1 MALSALLIAIWL
13 GIVAWRRRQQTM
25 PGWKPLAWG
34 AGVGLVLALI
44 LLLIDLEAQKM
55 ATRLATPLGLAWL
68 VLFGLALDLLR
79 NRRWWPGGLASG
91 CWLLLSLGGNP
102 WLAAGLLG
110 SLERS
115 VPAAQAQAWD
125 AVVVLGGGTGL
136 DNAGAVQLGSA
147 GDRLR
152 VGHALWRDRRTPL
165 LIATGSGQL
174 GSERARDLTAETA
187 EVWRGWGVPDADM
200 LLIPG
205 AVNTRQEIERM
216 ANEAVRRGWK
226 RIAIVSSAWHLPRAL
241 ALARR
246 FGLPADGVPADS
258 RGRLP
263 PASPAFLV
271 PGGEAL
277 HKVQMWCTEVI
288 GRGLQTF
295 VWVG

>member
-1 MALSALLIAIWL
+1 MALVALLIAIWL
-13 GIVAWRRRQQTM
+13 GIVAWRRRQQTV

-34 AGVGLVLALI
+34 AGVGVALAFV
-44 LLLIDLEAQKM
+44 LLLVDFEAQKM

-125 AVVVLGGGTGL
+125 AVVVLGGGTSL
-136 DNAGAVQLGSA
+136 DDAGAVQLGSA

-152 VGHALWRDRRTPL
+152 VGHALWRGRRAPL
-165 LIATGSGQL
+165 LVATGTGQL
-174 GSERARDLTAETA
+174 GSEHARDLAAEA
-187 EVWRGWGVPDADM
+187 AQLWRGWGVPDAAM

-205 AVNTRQEIERM
+205 PVNTRREIERL
-216 ANEAVRRGWK
+216 ANEASLRGWK
-226 RIAIVSSAWHLPRAL
+226 RVAIVSSAWHLPRAL

-246 FGLPADGVPADS
+246 FGLPADGMPADS

-263 PASPAFLV
+263 PASPAYLV

-277 HKVQMWCTEVI
+277 HEVQLWCTEVL
-288 GRGLQTF
+288 GRM
-295 VWVG
+295 VGR

>member
-1 MALSALLIAIWL
+1 MALVALLIAIWL
-13 GIVAWRRRQQTM
+13 GIVAWRRRQQTV

-34 AGVGLVLALI
+34 AGVGGVLAI
-44 LLLIDLEAQKM
+44 VLLLIDLEAQKM
-55 ATRLATPLGLAWL
+55 AVRLATPLGVAWL

-102 WLAAGLLG
+102 WIAAGLLG

-115 VPAAQAQAWD
+115 VPAPQAQTWD
-125 AVVVLGGGTGL
+125 AVVVLGGGTDL
-136 DNAGAVQLGSA
+136 DDTGAVQLGSA

-152 VGHALWRDRRTPL
+152 AGHALWRERRAPL
-165 LIATGSGQL
+165 LVATGTGLL
-174 GSERARDLTAETA
+174 GSERARDLAAEAA
-187 EVWRGWGVPDADM
+187 ELWRGWGVPDAAM

-205 AVNTRQEIERM
+205 PVNTRREIERL
-216 ANEAVRRGWK
+216 ANEAALRGWK

-246 FGLPADGVPADS
+246 FGLPADGLPADC

-263 PASPAFLV
+263 PASPAYLV

-277 HKVQMWCTEVI
+277 HDVQLWCTEVQ
-288 GRGLQTF
+288 GRM
-295 VWVG
+295 VGR